1 MNALERHAQESEA
14 RIKENNPEYYER
26 MMEQREQMAL
36 DEKAGNVVITITLII
51 TVVVTLFVI
60 AVSRG
65 VIF

>member
-1 MNALERHAQESEA
+1 MNASERHAQESEA

-26 MMEQREQMAL
+26 MMEQREQHAR
-36 DEKAGNVVITITLII
+36 DEKTGDTVLAIAFVV
-51 TVVVTLFVI
+51 TVVVAAFVI